1 MRFNKSRAIDLIR
14 QGRLLQ
20 AALLDGEGMI
30 VDTVGERYDP
40 ERLASV
46 YFSSKTYAGE
56 LERDLELGR
65 TLEISFRSE
74 NQRMR
79 LNVKHV
85 GADGE
90 NLTLICLV
98 PLPSLRLPSL
108 KELLM
113 DEEF

>member
-1 MRFNKSRAIDLIR
+1 MRFNKSRALDLIR

-30 VDTVGERYDP
+30 VDTVGERYDAD
-40 ERLASV
+40 RLAAV
-46 YFSSKTYAGE
+46 YFSSKTFAQD
-56 LERDLELGR
+56 LERDLGLGR

-74 NQRMR
+74 SQRMR

-85 GADGE
+85 GAEGE